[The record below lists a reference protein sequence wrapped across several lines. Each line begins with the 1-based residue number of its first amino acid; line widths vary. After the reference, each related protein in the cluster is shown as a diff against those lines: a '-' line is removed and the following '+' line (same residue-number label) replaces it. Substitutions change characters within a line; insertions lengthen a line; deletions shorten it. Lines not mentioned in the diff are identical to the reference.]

1 MLKSVFWKMGS
12 GAKWADLS
20 SAHMW
25 LCPLDLPEDE
35 ECELPEKE
43 AGILWDAVCFSFL
56 LIQRRIFLSYYHLY
70 VVADRLVSKAIA
82 PRYQPPRGLQ
92 RSGHFQGPGE
102 QKCFLIQ
109 VSLKSLAWS
118 RLLA

>member
-1 MLKSVFWKMGS
+1 
-12 GAKWADLS
+12 
-20 SAHMW
+20 MW

-82 PRYQPPRGLQ
+82 PRYRAPQGAPKIRALPGPWRAKVSSHPSQPEKPGL
-92 RSGHFQGPGE
+92 E
-102 QKCFLIQ
+102 QAAGLG
-109 VSLKSLAWS
+109 VLSSNPPTL
-118 RLLA
+118 RLDSACPLGV